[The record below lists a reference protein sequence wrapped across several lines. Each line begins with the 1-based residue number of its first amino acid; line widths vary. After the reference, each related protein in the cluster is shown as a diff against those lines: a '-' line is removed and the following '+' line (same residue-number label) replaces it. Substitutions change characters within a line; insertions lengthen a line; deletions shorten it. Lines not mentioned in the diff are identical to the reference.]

1 MASGFKFSKRSLAA
15 LKGIHPDLRKVV
27 NLALELSTV
36 DFIVTEGLR
45 SLDRQKHLVAQGASR
60 TLKSRHLTG
69 HAVDV
74 VATLSPGTVSYKV
87 ADMRA
92 ISRAFKAAAKQL
104 GIPIEWGGDWK
115 TFVDTPHYELDR
127 KVYP

>member
-1 MASGFKFSKRSLAA
+1 MFKFSKRSLDA

-27 NLALELSTV
+27 NRALELTAV

-45 SLDRQKHLVAQGASR
+45 TLDRQRHLVAQGASR

-74 VATLSPGTVSYKV
+74 VATTAPGTVSYKV
-87 ADMRA
+87 ADMKA
-92 ISRAFKAAAKQL
+92 IAKAFKAAAKEL
-104 GIPIEWGGDWK
+104 GISIEWGGDWK
-115 TFVDTPHYELDR
+115 TFVDTPHFELDR
-127 KVYP
+127 KVYPA

>member
-1 MASGFKFSKRSLAA
+1 MAFKFSKRSLEA

-27 NLALELSTV
+27 NRALELTAV

-45 SLDRQKHLVAQGASR
+45 TLDRQRHLVAQGASR

-74 VATLSPGTVSYKV
+74 VAVGAVKGTVSYKV
-87 ADMRA
+87 PDMKA
-92 ISRAFKAAAKQL
+92 IAKAFKAASAELK
-104 GIPIEWGGDWK
+104 IPIEWGGDWK
-115 TFVDTPHYELDR
+115 SFVDTPHFELDR
-127 KVYP
+127 KVYPK